1 MNNSD
6 GDNIHIGI
14 VSGFFNPIHKGHLD
28 YINNSK
34 LFCDYLV
41 CIVNND
47 IQVKVKGSKLFMD
60 EDHRKI
66 VLENIRAVNEV
77 ILAVDREYRSAETLL
92 VIRKKYPKNKLTFY
106 NSGDVTLES
115 WDPVE
120 LSVCDKFDINI
131 KLINLPKTCSSTEL
145 KNKV

>member
-1 MNNSD
+1 MITEVED
-6 GDNIHIGI
+6 DMHVGI

-41 CIVNND
+41 CVVNND
-47 IQVKVKGSKLFMD
+47 IQVKVKGSKVFMD
-60 EDHRKI
+60 QDHRRI
-66 VLENIRAVNEV
+66 ILENIRAVDEV
-77 ILAVDREYRSAETLL
+77 VLAVDQEYRSAETLL
-92 VIRKKYPKNKLTFY
+92 VVRKKYPKNKLTFY

-120 LSVCDKFDINI
+120 LAICEEHNINI
-131 KLINLPKTCSSTEL
+131 DLINLPKTCSSTEL
-145 KNKV
+145 KDKV

>member
-14 VSGFFNPIHKGHLD
+14 LSVFFNPIHKGHLD

-66 VLENIRAVNEV
+66 VLENIRAVDEV